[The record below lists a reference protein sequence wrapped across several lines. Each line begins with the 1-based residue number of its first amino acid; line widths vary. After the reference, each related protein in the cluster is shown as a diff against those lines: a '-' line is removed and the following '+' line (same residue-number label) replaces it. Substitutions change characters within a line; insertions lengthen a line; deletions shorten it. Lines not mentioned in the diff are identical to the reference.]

1 MVNVNDGLQ
10 SLIGALGDPLRD
22 KSASTFYGM
31 PFVSDDQLL
40 NAYRGSWLSRK
51 IVNIPAF
58 DGVRRWRAWNADT
71 KQIELIEAEE
81 KRLDLKRK
89 VLTARVRARLWG
101 GSAIYIGTGDQN
113 IGEELNVDTIK
124 KGGIRYLTVMSRAKI
139 AAGEIEYD
147 PTSENYEKP
156 AYYTVNGRQIHPS
169 RLVIFTGNEQ
179 PEPGFAV
186 FGGVGWGDSVLLAVF
201 DAIKNADAVPAN
213 VASLVFEAN
222 VDVFGVKDLFAQM
235 SDPEY
240 EKRLLNRFML
250 VGANKSVN
258 RSILRD
264 FDETYERKAI
274 SFSGLEAVIEKFLQI
289 VSGAADIPATR
300 LLGMSPSG
308 MSSTGESD
316 LRNYYDGISASQELE
331 IEPPMRRLDEGLI
344 RSAIGARDPS
354 IWYQWRPLWQMS
366 DKEKAEIGKMNAET
380 ANIISTA
387 GLLPQLALG
396 EALANQLTESGFYP
410 GLEQMIEDNG
420 GLDVDLDPP
429 GTVDPVAG
437 GLLPTAPVPVPP
449 TQPVRPIADAAPRSL
464 YINRKVLNAPDL
476 VAWARGQGFTTVQ
489 DDLHVT
495 IIHTRSLLD
504 WIKVGNAGDWG
515 SDDKGQVIV
524 KPGGPRLMERFGDA
538 IVLQFAST
546 SLAWRHED
554 IVRMGAAVDFPD
566 YQPHITI
573 TWQMPDGMD
582 LSSIEPYRGEIRL
595 GPEIFAEVDDNWKS
609 KVIET

>member
-1 MVNVNDGLQ
+1 MANVNDGLQ

-31 PFVSDDQLL
+31 PIVDDNQLL
-40 NAYRGSWLSRK
+40 NAYRGSWISRK
-51 IVNIPAF
+51 VVNIPAF
-58 DGVRRWRAWNADT
+58 DSVRRWRNWNADA
-71 KQIELIEAEE
+71 KQIEAIEKEE

-89 VLTARVRARLWG
+89 VLVARVRARLWG

-113 IGEELNVDTIK
+113 LAEPLNVEGIGR
-124 KGGIRYLTVMSRAKI
+124 GGIKYLTVMSRSKI
-139 AAGEIEYD
+139 AAGEIDYD

-156 AYYTVNGRQIHPS
+156 AYYTVNGRVIHPS
-169 RLVIFTGNEQ
+169 RLVIFTGHEQ

-186 FGGVGWGDSVLLAVF
+186 FGGVGWGDSVLLSLF

-235 SDPEY
+235 SDPDY

-258 RSILRD
+258 RSIIRD
-264 FDETYERKAI
+264 FDETFERKAI
-274 SFSGLEAVIEKFLQI
+274 SFSGLDAVIEKFLQI
-289 VSGAADIPATR
+289 VSGASDIPATR

-316 LRNYYDGISASQELE
+316 LRNYYDGISAAQELE
-331 IEPPMRRLDEGLI
+331 VEPPMRRLDEALI
-344 RSAIGARDPS
+344 RSALGVYDES

-387 GLLPQLALG
+387 SLLPQLALS

-420 GLDVDLDPP
+420 GLDIDLDPP
-429 GTVDPVAG
+429 NTDPVAA
-437 GLLPTAPVPVPP
+437 GLLPAPAVVPP
-449 TQPVRPIADAAPRSL
+449 TQPVKPVTDALPRTL
-464 YINRKVLNAPDL
+464 YVRRDVVNTKAITD
-476 VAWARGQGFTTVQ
+476 WARAQGFTEIVP
-489 DDLHVT
+489 DLHVT
-495 IIHTRSLLD
+495 VVYSRTPVD
-504 WIKVGNAGDWG
+504 WFKVGESWSSKLEIAA
-515 SDDKGQVIV
+515 
-524 KPGGPRLMERFGDA
+524 GGPRAIEQFNGGA
-538 IVLQFAST
+538 IVLLIKSNELEWRHRDIIGAGAST
-546 SLAWRHED
+546 D
-554 IVRMGAAVDFPD
+554 YPD

-573 TWQMPDGMD
+573 SYGAMPDGN
-582 LSSIEPYRGEIRL
+582 IEPYQGEIIL
-595 GPEIFAEVDDNWKS
+595 GPEIFQEVKS
-609 KVIET
+609 

>member
-1 MVNVNDGLQ
+1 MSQYQTDGLQ

-40 NAYRGSWLSRK
+40 NAYRGSWISRK
-51 IVNIPAF
+51 GVNIPAF
-58 DGVRRWRAWNADT
+58 DSVRRWRSWNADA

-101 GSAIYIGTGDQN
+101 GSAIYIGTGDQD
-113 IGEELNVDTIK
+113 IGKELNVETIK
-124 KGGIRYLTVMSRAKI
+124 AGGIKYLTVMSRAKLS
-139 AAGEIEYD
+139 AGEIEYD

-156 AYYTVNGRQIHPS
+156 KYYQVNGRQIHPS

-186 FGGVGWGDSVLLAVF
+186 FGGIGWGDSVLLPVF

-235 SDPEY
+235 ADPEY
-240 EKRLLNRFML
+240 EKRLLSRFML

-274 SFSGLEAVIEKFLQI
+274 SFSGLDPIIEKFLMI
-289 VSGAADIPATR
+289 VCGAFDIPSTR
-300 LLGMSPSG
+300 FLGQSPAGMSA
-308 MSSTGESD
+308 TGESD
-316 LRNYYDGISASQELE
+316 LRNYYDGISAGQELE
-331 IEPPMRRLDEGLI
+331 IEPSMRRLDEGLI
-344 RSAIGARDPS
+344 RSAIGSRDKA
-354 IWYQWRPLWQMS
+354 IWYQWRPLWQLS

-387 GLLPQLALG
+387 GLLPQLALS

-429 GTVDPVAG
+429 GTPDPVQA
-437 GLLPTAPVPVPP
+437 GLLPAPPVVPP
-449 TQPVRPIADAAPRSL
+449 AQPVADALPRSL
-464 YINRKVLNAPDL
+464 YVRRDVVNSAALQ
-476 VAWARGQGFTTVQ
+476 AWARRQGFKDIVP
-489 DDLHVT
+489 DMHVT
-495 IIHTRSLLD
+495 IAYSRTPVD
-504 WIKVGNAGDWG
+504 WFKVGESWSSELKIAA
-515 SDDKGQVIV
+515 
-524 KPGGPRLMERFGDA
+524 GGPRQIEQFNGGA
-538 IVLQFAST
+538 IVLLIKASE
-546 SLAWRHED
+546 LEWRHRAIIEA
-554 IVRMGAAVDFPD
+554 GATSDYPD
-566 YQPHITI
+566 YQAHITI
-573 TWQMPDGMD
+573 SYAGMPDG
-582 LSSIEPYRGEIRL
+582 EVEAYQGEIVL
-595 GPEIFAEVDDNWKS
+595 GPEIFEEVKADR
-609 KVIET
+609 

>member
-1 MVNVNDGLQ
+1 MSQYQTDGLQ

-40 NAYRGSWLSRK
+40 NAYRGSWISRK
-51 IVNIPAF
+51 GVNIPAF
-58 DGVRRWRAWNADT
+58 DSVRRWRSWNADAA
-71 KQIELIEAEE
+71 QIELIEAEE

-101 GSAIYIGTGDQN
+101 GSAIYIGTGDQD
-113 IGEELNVDTIK
+113 IGKELNVETIK
-124 KGGIRYLTVMSRAKI
+124 AGGIKYLTVMSRAKLS
-139 AAGEIEYD
+139 AGEIDYD

-156 AYYTVNGRQIHPS
+156 KYYQVNGRQIHPS

-186 FGGVGWGDSVLLAVF
+186 FGGVGWGDSVLLPVF

-235 SDPEY
+235 ADPEY
-240 EKRLLNRFML
+240 EKRLLSRFML

-274 SFSGLEAVIEKFLQI
+274 SFAGLDPIIEKFLMI
-289 VSGAADIPATR
+289 VCGAFDIPSTR
-300 LLGMSPSG
+300 FLGQSPAGMSA
-308 MSSTGESD
+308 TGESD
-316 LRNYYDGISASQELE
+316 LRNYYDGVSAGQELE
-331 IEPPMRRLDEGLI
+331 IEPAMRRLDEGII
-344 RSAIGARDPS
+344 RSAIGSRDKA
-354 IWYQWRPLWQMS
+354 IWYQWRPLWQLS

-387 GLLPQLALG
+387 GLLPQLALS

-429 GTVDPVAG
+429 DPVQA
-437 GLLPTAPVPVPP
+437 GLLPPPVVPP
-449 TQPVRPIADAAPRSL
+449 AQPVADALPRSL
-464 YINRKVLNAPDL
+464 YIRRDVVNSKAITD
-476 VAWARGQGFTTVQ
+476 WAKSQGFTDIVP
-489 DDLHVT
+489 DLHVT
-495 IIHTRSLLD
+495 IVYSRTPVD
-504 WIKVGNAGDWG
+504 WFKIGATWDDEIK
-515 SDDKGQVIV
+515 I
-524 KPGGPRLMERFGDA
+524 PRGGPRQIEQFNGGA
-538 IVLQFAST
+538 IVLLIASNM
-546 SLAWRHED
+546 LMWRNEAA
-554 IVRMGAAVDFPD
+554 REAGAVSDYPD

-573 TWQMPDGMD
+573 SYGAMPEGE
-582 LSSIEPYRGEIRL
+582 IEPYQGEIVL
-595 GPEIFAEVDDNWKS
+595 GPEIFEEVKS
-609 KVIET
+609 

>member
-1 MVNVNDGLQ
+1 MSQYQTDGLQ

-58 DGVRRWRAWNADT
+58 DSVRRWRSWNADAA
-71 KQIELIEAEE
+71 QIELIEAEE

-101 GSAIYIGTGDQN
+101 GSAIYIGTGDQD
-113 IGEELNVDTIK
+113 IGKELNVETIK
-124 KGGIRYLTVMSRAKI
+124 AGGIKYLTVMSRARLS
-139 AAGEIEYD
+139 AGEIDYD

-156 AYYTVNGRQIHPS
+156 AYYQVNGRQIHPS

-186 FGGVGWGDSVLLAVF
+186 FGGIGWGDSVLLAVF

-274 SFSGLEAVIEKFLQI
+274 SFSGLEAIIEKFLQI
-289 VSGAADIPATR
+289 VSGASDIPATR

-331 IEPPMRRLDEGLI
+331 VEPPMRRLDEGLI
-344 RSAIGARDPS
+344 RSAIGSRDKS

-366 DKEKAEIGKMNAET
+366 DKEKADIGKLNAET

-387 GLLPQLALG
+387 GLLPQLALS

-420 GLDVDLDPP
+420 GLDVDLEPP
-429 GTVDPVAG
+429 VTDPVAA
-437 GLLPTAPVPVPP
+437 GLLPAPAVTPP
-449 TQPVRPIADAAPRSL
+449 AQPTKPIVDAAPRSL
-464 YINRKVLNAPDL
+464 YVRRDVINQAAIQ
-476 VAWARGQGFTTVQ
+476 AWARAQGFKNIKT
-489 DDLHVT
+489 DMHVT
-495 IIHTRSLLD
+495 IVSSRQPLD
-504 WIKVGNAGDWG
+504 WFKIGESWSSEIK
-515 SDDKGQVIV
+515 II
-524 KPGGPRLMERFGDA
+524 GGPRQIEQFNEGAVVLLIKSSDLEWRHRA
-538 IVLQFAST
+538 ILEAGAST
-546 SLAWRHED
+546 
-554 IVRMGAAVDFPD
+554 DFPE
-566 YQPHITI
+566 YQAHITI
-573 TWQMPDGMD
+573 SDTMPDGE
-582 LSSIEPYRGEIRL
+582 IEAYQGVIEL
-595 GPEIFAEVDDNWKS
+595 GPEIFEERKVD
-609 KVIET
+609 